1 MVLSETTRK
10 AIEAILTKGERVE
23 LVPVKDGVKV
33 YAVKRREAVRDTMG
47 PGVRETRPGSG
58 AGNQDEE

>member
-33 YAVKRREAVRDTMG
+33 YAVKRREAVRETMG
-47 PGVRETRPGSG
+47 PGVRETRPG
-58 AGNQDEE
+58 